1 MDVLA
6 VIHGESVRSGV
17 FGDVVGE
24 RGHRLEE
31 WSLAWD
37 TPLPRPLDAYGAVLV
52 FGGAMHADQDQHHPW
67 LREEDL
73 FLHRLLDLHTP
84 VLGICLGAQ
93 LLAKAAHA
101 PVIPASEAEIG
112 WFPVELTEAAAD
124 DPVLARLP
132 QSFVAF
138 QWHYYT
144 HGLPAG
150 SERLGRPVPSRS
162 QAGPGRGLDRRRRGA
177 ATGRRRGAA
186 GRDSCANRGV
196 ERSRPRPLRGLRRS
210 GRASRGSRLELHL
223 CLRPSAALRGQ
234 RNRAYSAS
242 AAARLPGGSGGTGS
256 FPQRRHND

>member
-6 VIHGESVRSGV
+6 VLHGKSVRAGI
-17 FGDVVGE
+17 FGEALAE

-101 PVIPASEAEIG
+101 PVYPANEAEIG
-112 WFPVELTEAAAD
+112 WFPVELTEAAAED
-124 DPVLARLP
+124 AVLSRLP
-132 QSFVAF
+132 QRFVAF

-150 SERLGRPVPSRS
+150 AVELARSTVCTQAFRLGENAWGVQFHPEVTLAQVEGWAEQDENELPVSGEAFVRET
-162 QAGPGRGLDRRRRGA
+162 RDRIEEW
-177 ATGRRRGAA
+177 
-186 GRDSCANRGV
+186 N
-196 ERSRPRPLRGLRRS
+196 
-210 GRASRGSRLELHL
+210 
-223 CLRPSAALRGQ
+223 AL
-234 RNRAYSAS
+234 
-242 AAARLPGGSGGTGS
+242 GSGLCAAFMEVAERVGA
-256 FPQRRHND
+256 PA